1 MPDIDPA
8 ALSRPSV
15 SLSTPTLK
23 SITVS
28 APTSQKVTKT
38 SQIIPAR
45 IDIEPLYTA
54 LKSAIGNE
62 QWNTYKE
69 ATTQFIL
76 GRLNQAEY
84 SERIDPILFSPNGDK
99 SHLHNQLIAAIYGNL
114 TREMPDQGVAPW
126 VSANDKPA
134 ANVGAKPVTGDA
146 AERRLKGDVMQLP
159 SRDRRRIKELSQND
173 FDPFESMANMFT
185 EHHRGRVTRV
195 PDILPSAN
203 GLNKMNLDLE
213 IRKRYAQPLA
223 VESGEFPDM
232 ASIEARMLPICY
244 EAGLVN
250 GHAPDAA
257 QFMTVAS
264 EMFIKEFLSTV
275 FSRTRCNGPG
285 DSGSAGFGAGPGWIQ
300 THKYRR
306 QLRRE
311 EAAFAKGELT
321 RDKSGLLP
329 VEAKAASERPPLS
342 MADLRLAL
350 EIGDCGISSFPIIR
364 KSVTYNY
371 RDGELENFNNY
382 TWLHGRKPKD
392 YGDSNNDIVNGTGL
406 HAPTNGVAY
415 PEPMDIDEEPP
426 AWDGASPQD
435 VSMLDNVLDS
445 CLAVP

>member
-1 MPDIDPA
+1 M
-8 ALSRPSV
+8 
-15 SLSTPTLK
+15 
-23 SITVS
+23 
-28 APTSQKVTKT
+28 
-38 SQIIPAR
+38 
-45 IDIEPLYTA
+45 
-54 LKSAIGNE
+54 
-62 QWNTYKE
+62 
-69 ATTQFIL
+69 
-76 GRLNQAEY
+76 
-84 SERIDPILFSPNGDK
+84 
-99 SHLHNQLIAAIYGNL
+99 
-114 TREMPDQGVAPW
+114 
-126 VSANDKPA
+126 
-134 ANVGAKPVTGDA
+134 
-146 AERRLKGDVMQLP
+146 
-159 SRDRRRIKELSQND
+159 
-173 FDPFESMANMFT
+173 
-185 EHHRGRVTRV
+185 
-195 PDILPSAN
+195 
-203 GLNKMNLDLE
+203 DLE